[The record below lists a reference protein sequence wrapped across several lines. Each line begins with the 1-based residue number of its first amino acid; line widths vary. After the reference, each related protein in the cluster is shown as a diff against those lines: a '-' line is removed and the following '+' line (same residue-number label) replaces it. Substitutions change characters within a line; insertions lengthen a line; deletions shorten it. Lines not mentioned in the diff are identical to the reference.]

1 MCGMIVGPQ
10 NIPWSRSRSKFHE
23 KWPFFAIILPWMA
36 RYGSKRSFLLIFSAR
51 DDLVKV
57 SWKSDVGKCQNQLT
71 PPYFDQLSERH
82 QLLSTAALLW
92 FDLFGTCVA
101 IIKIIRLSLKKR
113 DLETY
118 SHCPVLTILGRPLT
132 PFTSWNCP
140 KSFGSGTSVEESN
153 INITSQYES
162 YKI

>member
-1 MCGMIVGPQ
+1 MGFQIVH
-10 NIPWSRSRSKFHE
+10 K
-23 KWPFFAIILPWMA
+23 
-36 RYGSKRSFLLIFSAR
+36 FLLLRLCDSA
-51 DDLVKV
+51 L
-57 SWKSDVGKCQNQLT
+57 NLN
-71 PPYFDQLSERH
+71 FD
-82 QLLSTAALLW
+82 
-92 FDLFGTCVA
+92 TCVA
-101 IIKIIRLSLKKR
+101 DIKIIRLSLKKR

-162 YKI
+162 YKKKHYML